1 MYWGALCSPENT
13 VDADMYDK
21 FNWNGI
27 LLENQNAK
35 KWEQFPFSKLM
46 GSQWLWCQT
55 CVSSSCS
62 CCQTYSQLAHPIQ
75 QARAL
80 GLLFQSKVLDIDNI
94 DVSFV
99 LLLFFLPSNQPSQL
113 CLFTPVFCLW
123 LYIFLCFTLWFFWT
137 TFFKLHWHLLL
148 IWTFGNQVSA
158 ESLSASC

>member
-1 MYWGALCSPENT
+1 MGSYYRIK
-13 VDADMYDK
+13 M
-21 FNWNGI
+21 
-27 LLENQNAK
+27 QK
-35 KWEQFPFSKLM
+35 KREQFPFSKLM

-99 LLLFFLPSNQPSQL
+99 LLFFLPSNQPSHS
-113 CLFTPVFCLW
+113 CLLTPMFCLW
-123 LYIFLCFTLWFFWT
+123 LYIFFCFTLLIFFEQHSLNSTDIYCWFE
-137 TFFKLHWHLLL
+137 HLEIRFL
-148 IWTFGNQVSA
+148 QK
-158 ESLSASC
+158 ASQALVKTPLFV